1 MERLDLV
8 WVVSDNLGGVNLIE
22 FIGIFFGKL
31 EMFMYI
37 GAAVMIWSLF
47 MSYLVWPL
55 LTNY

>member
-1 MERLDLV
+1 M
-8 WVVSDNLGGVNLIE
+8 SDNLGGVNLIE